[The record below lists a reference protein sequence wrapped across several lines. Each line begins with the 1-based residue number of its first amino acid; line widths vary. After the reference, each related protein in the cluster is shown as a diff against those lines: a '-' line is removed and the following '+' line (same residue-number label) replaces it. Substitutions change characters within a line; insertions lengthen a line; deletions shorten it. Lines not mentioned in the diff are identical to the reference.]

1 MTNELIPCPFC
12 NWSASVVTFK
22 VRKGYE
28 ANVHCN
34 YCLASM
40 ATITYDTEEEARQN
54 AIKAWNRRVNK

>member
-12 NWSASVVTFK
+12 NGSASIEVFK

-28 ANVHCN
+28 ANVQCD

-40 ATITYDTEEEARQN
+40 PTITYGTEEEALQN